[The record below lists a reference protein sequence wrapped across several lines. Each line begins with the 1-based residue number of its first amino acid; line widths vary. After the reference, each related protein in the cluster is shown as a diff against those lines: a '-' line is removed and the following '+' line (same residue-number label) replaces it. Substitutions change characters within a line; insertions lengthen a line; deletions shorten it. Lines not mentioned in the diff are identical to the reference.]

1 VVVTSTKKEGGGSE
15 LVQFGQELYEL
26 KLQTYAEAE
35 KWSQRGSRTFEI
47 GKSDSET
54 QQVAGEH
61 RLAPG
66 AAGQAGK
73 MLDAARAELIGE
85 DNPTVKIQI
94 SSSVRDADVQFQKWD
109 AGWHGYLQSY
119 MKDKKIKSVADVDP
133 AKLAYYIGQKLGAP
147 GYSNHQSARAIDLM
161 QWVADPNSQSGKT
174 KIGKDGWEGSELHQ
188 WLIRNAE
195 KYDFY
200 PISGEP
206 WHWEYK
212 PQTN

>member
-1 VVVTSTKKEGGGSE
+1 
-15 LVQFGQELYEL
+15 
-26 KLQTYAEAE
+26 
-35 KWSQRGSRTFEI
+35 
-47 GKSDSET
+47 
-54 QQVAGEH
+54 
-61 RLAPG
+61 
-66 AAGQAGK
+66 
-73 MLDAARAELIGE
+73 
-85 DNPTVKIQI
+85 
-94 SSSVRDADVQFQKWD
+94 
-109 AGWHGYLQSY
+109 